1 MPVNPPPFGAKTV
14 LVVDDDHDILFA
26 IRAAVESRGYRVM
39 TASDGNAGLNI
50 AERER
55 PDLVIVDMMMPKKS
69 GFLVL
74 ERLKAKGREWSPKM
88 IMITA
93 NEGGRHRAYAEMLGV
108 DEYIRKPFS
117 MDKLLESVKRLVP
130 VEGASAAPKA
140 GEGEGA
146 RAG

>member
-1 MPVNPPPFGAKTV
+1 MPVNTQVAQKTV

-39 TASDGNAGLNI
+39 TASDGNAGLNV

-55 PDLVIVDMMMPKKS
+55 PDLVIIDMMMPKKS

-74 ERLKAKGREWSPKM
+74 EKLKAKGREWSPHM

-108 DEYIRKPFS
+108 DEYLRKPFS
-117 MDKLLESVKRLVP
+117 MDKLLDTVKRLCP
-130 VEGASAAPKA
+130 LEPANDAPKPP
-140 GEGEGA
+140 EPDPV
-146 RAG
+146 

>member
-1 MPVNPPPFGAKTV
+1 MSVNPNLPLKTV

-26 IRAAVESRGYRVM
+26 IRAAVESRGYRVI
-39 TASDGNAGLNI
+39 TASDGNAGLNV

-55 PDLVIVDMMMPKKS
+55 PELVIIDMMMPKKS

-74 ERLKAKGREWSPKM
+74 EKLKAKGRDWTPRM

-108 DEYIRKPFS
+108 DEYLRKPFS
-117 MDKLLESVKRLVP
+117 MDKLLETVKRLCPLEP
-130 VEGASAAPKA
+130 VSTEPKPAESESA
-140 GEGEGA
+140 
-146 RAG
+146 

>member
-1 MPVNPPPFGAKTV
+1 MPVNPPPFGTKTV
-14 LVVDDDHDILFA
+14 LIVDDDHDILFA
-26 IRAAVESRGYRVM
+26 IRAAVESRGYRVI

-108 DEYIRKPFS
+108 DDYIRKPFS
-117 MDKLLESVKRLVP
+117 MDKLLESVKKNVP
-130 VEGASAAPKA
+130 LDTAPVGPPESESA
-140 GEGEGA
+140 
-146 RAG
+146 

>member
-1 MPVNPPPFGAKTV
+1 MPVNAYPAGTRTV

-26 IRAAVESRGYRVM
+26 IRAAIESRGYRVI
-39 TASDGNAGLNI
+39 TASDGNAGLNV

-55 PDLVIVDMMMPKKS
+55 PDMVIVDMMMPKKS

-108 DEYIRKPFS
+108 DEYIRKPFA
-117 MDKLLESVKRLVP
+117 MDKLLDSVKKHCPLEP
-130 VEGASAAPKA
+130 VVTEPKPTESDAP
-140 GEGEGA
+140 
-146 RAG
+146 